1 MPEISI
7 VIPVLDR
14 PENASKVVSS
24 IFANSEVEVE
34 VFFVCSPHDWNE
46 RAACEATGEEVI
58 VVPWEPGPGDFARK
72 HNLAYTHTSAPYV
85 LLAADDLEFEPGWDT
100 AVLAMADRTHA
111 GVIGTQDD
119 ANPLVKRGKHSTH
132 PVVSTRYIDEVGGTF
147 CDGPGI
153 VLHEGYEHQWVDTE
167 LCKAAMDRGEWAFA
181 HQAIVRHLHPIY
193 NRETPM
199 DDTYTKALGGAVHD
213 QQLYK
218 NRLADWT
225 IARR

>member
-1 MPEISI
+1 MDISI
-7 VIPVLDR
+7 VIPVLNR
-14 PENASKVVSS
+14 PENAERVTGS
-24 IFANSEVEVE
+24 IFATTEVEVE
-34 VFFVCSPHDWNE
+34 VVFVCSPHDWDE

-58 VVPWEPGPGDFARK
+58 VVAWEPGPGDFAK
-72 HNLAYTHTSAPYV
+72 KQNLAYRHTSAPYV
-85 LLAADDLEFEPGWDT
+85 LLGADDLEFEPGWDN
-100 AVLAMADRTHA
+100 AVLALADRTHA

-132 PVVSTRYIDEVGGTF
+132 PVVSREYIDRVGGTF
-147 CDGPGI
+147 ADGPG
-153 VLHEGYEHQWVDTE
+153 VVYHEGYEHQWVDTE

-181 HQAIVRHLHPIY
+181 QQAVVRHLHPIY
-193 NRETPM
+193 NRSTAM

-218 NRLADWT
+218 NRLADWQ